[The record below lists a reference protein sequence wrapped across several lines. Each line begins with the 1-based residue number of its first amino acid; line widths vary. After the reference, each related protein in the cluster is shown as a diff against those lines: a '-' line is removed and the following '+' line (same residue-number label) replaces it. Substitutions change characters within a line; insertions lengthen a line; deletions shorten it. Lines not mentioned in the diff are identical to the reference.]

1 MKKQISEQ
9 DISRLI
15 SRFMDGDTTLAEER
29 LLADYFRTARHIPSR
44 WQTYKQMFACFDSGT
59 VCPQKPESTF
69 TVCLRRYR
77 FAVAAVALLV
87 VIIVPLAM
95 FYRSADPRPASG
107 SAPRPVSA
115 TILAQ
120 EPVPVHKPIMD
131 TGRQAPVDNM
141 TASPAVSVT
150 TRQQTSHYP
159 YSAPAV
165 TDGVQTQ
172 EERPSTADITEMMAK
187 AELADYNKMVESEY
201 NERREQGECCMLV
214 EDIDGYYEVK
224 ECIPDMV
231 ML

>member
-44 WQTYKQMFACFDSGT
+44 WQTYRQMFACFDRGT

-69 TVCLRRYR
+69 TVCFRRYR

-95 FYRSADPRPASG
+95 FYRSADSHPASG
-107 SAPRPVSA
+107 CNPHPVSA
-115 TILAQ
+115 TVHAQ
-120 EPVPVHKPIMD
+120 EPAPVHKSMD
-131 TGRQAPVDNM
+131 TGRQTPADREA
-141 TASPAVSVT
+141 ASPTVSVNP
-150 TRQQTSHYP
+150 RQLTSRHP
-159 YSAPAV
+159 SSAPAV
-165 TDGVQTQ
+165 TDGVQMQ
-172 EERPSTADITEMMAK
+172 EERPSAEDITEMMAK
-187 AELADYNKMVESEY
+187 AELADHNKMVESEY

-224 ECIPDMV
+224 ECCPDMV

>member
-44 WQTYKQMFACFDSGT
+44 WQTYRQMFACFDSGT

-69 TVCLRRYR
+69 TVCLCRYR

-95 FYRSADPRPASG
+95 FYRSADSHPASG
-107 SAPRPVSA
+107 CNPRPVSA
-115 TILAQ
+115 TAHVQ
-120 EPVPVHKPIMD
+120 KPVPVHQSMD
-131 TGRQAPVDNM
+131 TGNETPADREA
-141 TASPAVSVT
+141 ASPAVSVT
-150 TRQQTSHYP
+150 TRQRTSRHP
-159 YSAPAV
+159 SSVPAG
-165 TDGVQTQ
+165 TDDVQTQ
-172 EERPSTADITEMMAK
+172 EERPSDADITEMMAK
-187 AELADYNKMVESEY
+187 AELADHNKMVESEY

-224 ECIPDMV
+224 ECTPDMV

>member
-44 WQTYKQMFACFDSGT
+44 WQTYKQMFACFDRGT
-59 VCPQKPESTF
+59 VCPQKLESTF
-69 TVCLRRYR
+69 TVSFRRYR

-87 VIIVPLAM
+87 VIIVPFAM
-95 FYRSADPRPASG
+95 FYRSADTHPASG
-107 SAPRPVSA
+107 CNPRPVSA
-115 TILAQ
+115 TAHAQ
-120 EPVPVHKPIMD
+120 EPAPVHKSMD
-131 TGRQAPVDNM
+131 TGRQTPTAKV
-141 TASPAVSVT
+141 TASPTVSVNP
-150 TRQQTSHYP
+150 RQLTSRHP
-159 YSAPAV
+159 SSAPAV

-172 EERPSTADITEMMAK
+172 EERPSAEDITEMMAK
-187 AELADYNKMVESEY
+187 AELADHNKIVESEY

-224 ECIPDMV
+224 ECTPDMV